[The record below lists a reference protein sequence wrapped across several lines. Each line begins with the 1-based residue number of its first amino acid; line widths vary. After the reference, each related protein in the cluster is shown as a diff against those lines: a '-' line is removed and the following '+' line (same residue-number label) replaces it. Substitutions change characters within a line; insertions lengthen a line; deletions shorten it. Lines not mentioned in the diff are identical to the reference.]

1 VSGAAG
7 LPLLCVDFETRS
19 HVSIR
24 DLGARVYAA
33 HPTTSVI
40 CACFAWKDADTSA
53 IETLRWVPENGWASA
68 FPFGDLPDGSFTAI
82 AHNHYFDARVTE
94 RLAWPRPAR
103 WVDTSELARRAGMPS
118 AALEWLGPNLLGIAK
133 DMEGNK
139 LMRSLS
145 RLTRPKRG
153 QSAEGFAPTFAL
165 DPIPV
170 DALERTVD
178 YCEQD
183 AIIALRLYLEHF
195 EPWDHVSDL
204 EDAITRA
211 DRAINGRGV
220 CFDRDLARRVLE
232 IDAAIAERTRAN
244 AGIDDPTDLRAPQRF
259 LAAMAALGVQLS
271 SAQKAEVEPLL
282 EHPDEAVA
290 ALAAARLSG
299 ATIARGKL
307 QAGLLRTSADGHMR
321 DMHRYFGAHPGR
333 FAGSGF
339 QLQNLPK

>member
-1 VSGAAG
+1 MTAP
-7 LPLLCVDFETRS
+7 PLLCIDVETRS

-24 DLGARVYAA
+24 DLGARVYAYA
-33 HPTTSVI
+33 PTTEII
-40 CACFAWKDADTSA
+40 CACFAWPGAGDGV
-53 IETLRWVPENGWASA
+53 ETLRWVPENGWASA
-68 FPFGDLPDGSFTAI
+68 WPFGDARPALML
-82 AHNHYFDARVTE
+82 AHNHYFDARVCE
-94 RLAWPRPAR
+94 RLNWPRPER
-103 WVDTSELARRAGMPS
+103 WIDSSELARRAGMPS
-118 AALEWLGPNLLGIAK
+118 AALEWLGPNLLGVKK

-153 QSAEGFAPTFAL
+153 QDPATFRPAFAI
-165 DPIPV
+165 DPIPPE
-170 DALERTVD
+170 ALERTLD

-183 AIIALRLYLEHF
+183 AVIALRLYQEHF

-204 EDAITRA
+204 EDAILAA
-211 DRAINGRGV
+211 DRAINERGV
-220 CFDRDLARRVLE
+220 LFDRALAQRTLE
-232 IDAAIAERTRAN
+232 LDAAIAARTRES

-282 EHPDEAVA
+282 EHPDEAVS

-307 QAGLLRTSADGHMR
+307 TAGLLATEADGVLR
-321 DMHRYFGAHPGR
+321 DMHRYFGAHTGR
-333 FAGSGF
+333 FSGARF
-339 QLQNLPK
+339 QLHNLPRG